1 MADPVLVI
9 PQRRAALPAA
19 GEFVG
24 QLVVLSST
32 GAIYRWGSALAWV
45 ADGGGGGGGE
55 TQYQVQARFFYA
67 P

>member
-1 MADPVLVI
+1 MSSVQVI

-24 QLVVLSST
+24 QLVVLSTT
-32 GAIYRWGSALAWV
+32 GVIYRWSGSAWV
-45 ADGGGGGGGE
+45 GDGSGGGGGGSL
-55 TQYQVQARFFYA
+55 YDIQVRLFYA